1 MFSSFSLSG
10 FLLRTILQRNAKPGQ
25 DILRYADISLNDA
38 TQQSQFTTSK
48 TTYTATQEKWRNGTY
63 VVNSSSVYDNSL
75 NYSCEKPF
83 NNTTP
88 LTYWASDASYGTSS
102 TDISNVFVYSGTKTT
117 TVNKGVYQGVDVTYP
132 QDISGE
138 WVQVQFPFNLVLKNL
153 RYTGDPIHGSMPVLV
168 YLVASNNGGTW
179 YNFGFYTGTS
189 NSTADISLTN
199 NEESFSYY
207 RIIVQEIHVNEGS
220 SLDNNKFACLKDVV
234 LKS

>member
-10 FLLRTILQRNAKPGQ
+10 FLLRTILQRNAKPGEE
-25 DILRYADISLNDA
+25 ILRYTDILLNDA
-38 TQQSQFTTSK
+38 NSPGFTTSK
-48 TTYTATQEKWRNGTY
+48 TTYSDTISEEKWRNGTY
-63 VVNSSSVYDNSL
+63 LVKSSSVYDNSL

-83 NNTTP
+83 DSHESA
-88 LTYWASDASYGTSS
+88 TYWASDASYGTSS
-102 TDISNVFVYSGTKTT
+102 TDISNVFVYSGTKKT
-117 TVNKGVYQGVDVTYP
+117 TVNRGVISDGYP

-138 WVQVQFPFNLVLKNL
+138 WVQVQLPFNLVLKNL
-153 RYTGDPIHGSMPVLV
+153 TYTGDTVDGSMPVLV
-168 YLVASNNGGTW
+168 YLVASKNGSTW

-199 NEESFSYY
+199 NEEPFSYY

-220 SLDNNKFACLKDVV
+220 SLDNKFACLKDVL